1 MLSTENATAA
11 PEPPTPRAHTL
22 PVAVRPLAT
31 AKSQG
36 AVIAQAPALYPRYG
50 LAHAMEIAN
59 TMGEFTAECS
69 EGGYFDDYVGR

>member
-1 MLSTENATAA
+1 
-11 PEPPTPRAHTL
+11 
-22 PVAVRPLAT
+22 VRPLAT